1 MINDGMFI
9 EAHIADIHFGAM
21 NPNLQYNIL
30 KDQFINKLVKM
41 SILDIVSIN
50 GDIFDHKFMASSDA
64 ITVAQYF
71 IKDLIAVCAMKHATL
86 IIIGG
91 TFSHD
96 ADQIK
101 LFYPLAEQ
109 AKNVC
114 DIRIVEECRYE
125 YVKGKRILCIPELYG
140 KGKQFYRDLMYGNG
154 LYDSCYMHG
163 TYAGS
168 IYGKELPDLDSQ
180 REPVFCMNDFGYC
193 LGPIIS
199 GHVHNARCF
208 DSHFYYCGSPYRW
221 SFADADID
229 KGFIFL
235 LQDIAT
241 HTYSIQYE
249 PIISDK
255 YAIINL
261 DDMIHNDPKDIIQF
275 ILRRKVE
282 ENIKYIRIDFTVS
295 NPEAINL
302 LQTYFRGNKEV
313 IINDK
318 SRKEEITKETKE
330 IVEKYKDFDYIFDRN
345 LTPEA
350 KLAKYIN
357 QCKKEI
363 YITADDLVNLLKDL

>member
-1 MINDGMFI
+1 MINDGMFV

-30 KDQFINKLVKM
+30 KDQFINKLIKM
-41 SILDIVSIN
+41 PILDIVSIN
-50 GDIFDHKFMASSDA
+50 GDVFDHKFMASSDA

-140 KGKQFYRDLMYGNG
+140 KGKQFYRELMYGNG

-199 GHVHNARCF
+199 GHVHNAT
-208 DSHFYYCGSPYRW
+208 
-221 SFADADID
+221 I
-229 KGFIFL
+229 
-235 LQDIAT
+235 
-241 HTYSIQYE
+241 
-249 PIISDK
+249 
-255 YAIINL
+255 
-261 DDMIHNDPKDIIQF
+261 
-275 ILRRKVE
+275 
-282 ENIKYIRIDFTVS
+282 
-295 NPEAINL
+295 
-302 LQTYFRGNKEV
+302 
-313 IINDK
+313 
-318 SRKEEITKETKE
+318 
-330 IVEKYKDFDYIFDRN
+330 
-345 LTPEA
+345 
-350 KLAKYIN
+350 
-357 QCKKEI
+357 
-363 YITADDLVNLLKDL
+363 